1 MSPYLE
7 RIGGRTPQWYSR
19 VATDAA
25 GTSVSAGFE
34 GQGHESRSLGH
45 YRGER
50 MTLFRE
56 ALVGFRDVGS
66 LLIKKGT
73 VMGSL
78 VPLLFVTFGFVLA
91 AWFFRSVAVISDV
104 PIFSA
109 VFVLAALYPVLSY
122 LRHYAWFAKHD
133 PDRLQSE
140 EYRLLKVQQMIA
152 AKGTAPLIPADSLPL
167 KNPMENTVEPR
178 SPDAS
183 EEGPE
188 STDTD
193 EESAS

>member
-1 MSPYLE
+1 M
-7 RIGGRTPQWYSR
+7 
-19 VATDAA
+19 
-25 GTSVSAGFE
+25 
-34 GQGHESRSLGH
+34 GH
-45 YRGER
+45 YWGER

-178 SPDAS
+178 SPDES
-183 EEGPE
+183 EKGPE

-193 EESAS
+193 